1 MSLFGDGF
9 IFFFE
14 AATKT
19 FGPRRRMEDAK
30 RKGEEKSFI
39 KSDKK
44 GCIVRKRKLNS
55 TALYDMIKDKEAK
68 PVLAEFRAGRRL

>member
-1 MSLFGDGF
+1 
-9 IFFFE
+9 
-14 AATKT
+14 
-19 FGPRRRMEDAK
+19 MEDAK